1 VQEVYFTGAVTDPA
15 KTDLVFAYRDADGRI
30 RHYTPDFV
38 IRARDDRWLLVEIK
52 MTARREDP
60 IEGREGLK
68 ARALA
73 AQLAAQL
80 VMEDESA
87 DLPELGEEEDLP
99 EPLALADLDRPDLS
113 QATDFSKLDGLR
125 M

>member
-1 VQEVYFTGAVTDPA
+1 LAAASVQETTRVWPEAAISGATDRLVGLKENVIIGKLIPA
-15 KTDLVFAYRDADGRI
+15 GT
-30 RHYTPDFV
+30 
-38 IRARDDRWLLVEIK
+38 
-52 MTARREDP
+52 
-60 IEGREGLK
+60 GLK

-80 VMEDESA
+80 VMEDESM
-87 DLPELGEEEDLP
+87 DVPEFGEDEDLP

-113 QATDFSKLDGLR
+113 QVTDFSKLDGLR